1 MVLETKQTI
10 VAYRCPHCGAGVM
23 SAVGMFS
30 LSADMIKLKCDC
42 GHSELTV
49 VYTNDKKVR
58 LSVPC
63 IFCKQ
68 NHNYVVAQSIFFGRE
83 LFLLNCPYSNMDIC
97 FIGDKEKC
105 DEQLVRTGKEIEQL
119 LEALEAESHKELQ
132 PQDMDEEEILTD
144 PTVYDAI
151 WFLIKELEYD
161 GKIDC
166 PCHAGGYQLRYCR
179 EGVQAY
185 CPECGATYT
194 FDTRAEAASEEYLK
208 LDEIKL
214 K

>member
-1 MVLETKQTI
+1 MKKLLCVLLGVLVIFPANRDPMAKPYLVKLSGEYAN
-10 VAYRCPHCGAGVM
+10 VSAY
-23 SAVGMFS
+23 
-30 LSADMIKLKCDC
+30 
-42 GHSELTV
+42 T
-49 VYTNDKKVR
+49 
-58 LSVPC
+58 
-63 IFCKQ
+63 
-68 NHNYVVAQSIFFGRE
+68 
-83 LFLLNCPYSNMDIC
+83 
-97 FIGDKEKC
+97 
-105 DEQLVRTGKEIEQL
+105 
-119 LEALEAESHKELQ
+119 
-132 PQDMDEEEILTD
+132 EEEILAD

-161 GKIDC
+161 GRIDC

-214 K
+214 R